1 MSRLVPEYKEEARS
15 RILGA
20 AQAAFS
26 EKGYDQTTM
35 DDVAQ
40 KIGVSK
46 GALYLYFAS
55 KEELFAK
62 LTESRQSALRQM
74 LRDSLKDGDL
84 LQCSQAFFDTAMD
97 TQDVYSI
104 GLTFEVISEGARNEA
119 LRTILLKDYEKR
131 LRILGEFLEEQ
142 KRKGLIRDDVDLG
155 LLALTLSALFNGLMI
170 SKILGIDRDEIERT
184 WMGALNIIYA
194 SPVQADFVSEASS
207 INSAAN
213 EQPD

>member
-1 MSRLVPEYKEEARS
+1 MFCLATCVNRASIRK
-15 RILGA
+15 IDKGA
-20 AQAAFS
+20 KPHFRCRTSDVFS
-26 EKGYDQTTM
+26 EKGYDQKTM
-35 DDVAQ
+35 ADITQ

-97 TQDVYSI
+97 PQDVYSM

-119 LRTILLKDYEKR
+119 LRAILLEDYEKR
-131 LRILGEFLEEQ
+131 LRIFGEFLEEQ
-142 KRKGLIRDDVDLG
+142 KRKGLIRDDVDTG
-155 LLALTLSALFNGLMI
+155 LLTLSISALFNGLMI
-170 SKILGIDRDEIERT
+170 GKILGIDRDEIERT
-184 WMGALNIIYA
+184 WMGALNIM
-194 SPVQADFVSEASS
+194 
-207 INSAAN
+207 
-213 EQPD
+213 